1 MFKALVFKEL
11 RETMWIAVA
20 ALLLYSA
27 GIANLI
33 GYVVLPFGIVRA
45 FPRPMPEAIPF
56 VDPEFLSWF
65 LIVSVVFTTALGL
78 WQTASESRYGTWLFL
93 LHRPMGLRNLI
104 CVKMAVGTGLYL
116 FISAL
121 AILAFAAWAA
131 TPGTHAGP
139 FYWWMTATVWRFWII
154 IVLCY
159 FGSFLAGI
167 RSGRWLGTR
176 LLPVPAAYI
185 LAFLIAYV
193 VDYLEMAVLGLFGVC
208 TCMCHFWQSD
218 YIRGSKARFFITG
231 DDYVQAQ

>member
-193 VDYLEMAVLGLFGVC
+193 VDYLRWRFWGYLAFALVCVIFGNLII
-208 TCMCHFWQSD
+208 
-218 YIRGSKARFFITG
+218 YAARKRDFS
-231 DDYVQAQ
+231 